1 MNTEIT
7 IINRGRGMQLST
19 SRITVQDLVPYFQS
33 GSTYAE
39 IMEAMP
45 TLCVAE
51 IQAVER
57 YIVEHRDEVMETDR
71 RIRERNALCRN
82 PPHVAE
88 IMRRAR
94 EKRLALQ
101 AKLRNGL
108 PEDRNVCRYSPF
120 RTPNVCERTESTPI
134 V

>member
-82 PPHVAE
+82 PPHVEE
-88 IMRRAR
+88 IMRRVRVKWPAL
-94 EKRLALQ
+94 EKAYR
-101 AKLRNGL
+101 KYF
-108 PEDRNVCRYSPF
+108 PEDAKGNGHPG
-120 RTPNVCERTESTPI
+120 
-134 V
+134 